1 MEIVKNMEKIENA
14 QQDDTLLSAKRK
26 LLQRLKQGKPA
37 PAKVSKLRL
46 RDIQSL
52 PSVFQHRSNNLAASE
67 SHVSEL
73 IKCLSRNPEQPF
85 SPLVVYW
92 VGAGWCVID
101 GHHRLEAYLVMQ
113 FKQPIPVTV
122 FTGTLDAAI
131 LLALSSNAKDKLPM
145 SRIEK
150 SNAAWRL
157 VISTDA
163 SRSVIAK
170 AACVSER
177 SVSYMRA
184 VMNSLSVQHP
194 EKALDGISW
203 IDAMQLEKGNS
214 IDTHTGSS
222 DWVEEQAEEL
232 ASRLTKQFGRRLS
245 HNYEVTTR
253 ALEIYDARLPQHI
266 GEQYS
271 DPEDDDGDMP
281 THKLADGE
289 EF

>member
-1 MEIVKNMEKIENA
+1 MEIVENMEQIEQA
-14 QQDDTLLSAKRK
+14 QQDDTLLPAKRK
-26 LLQRLKQGKPA
+26 LLQRIKRGKPA

-73 IKCLSRNPEQPF
+73 IKCLSRSPEQPF
-85 SPLVVYW
+85 NPLVVYW
-92 VGAGWCVID
+92 VGDGWCVID
-101 GHHRLEAYLVMQ
+101 GHHRLEAYLEMQ

-184 VMNSLSVQHP
+184 VMNALSAQYP
-194 EKALDGISW
+194 EKALDEISW
-203 IDAMQLEKGNS
+203 IDAMKLAKGNS
-214 IDTHTGSS
+214 IDTHTGSN
-222 DWVEEQAEEL
+222 DWVEKDAQEL
-232 ASRLTKQFGRRLS
+232 AARLAKQFGRRLS
-245 HNYEVTTR
+245 HNYEVTIR
-253 ALEIYDARLPQHI
+253 ALEIYDDRICEAI
-266 GEQYS
+266 SDWYS

-281 THKLADGE
+281 THKLAVGE